1 MIRYITLTCVLGAA
15 LLSGCAPSSPVGLV
29 DVSRIVSNWGQYQ
42 GYQAQLQLQ
51 EQAIAQKP
59 ESNAQKQRDL
69 IRLQNQFTGIS
80 QRLIAEVQ
88 SAAAQVAR
96 QRNLQLVLT
105 RQGVGYGGVDITP
118 DVEKILNITE
128 SATPSPGAT

>member
-1 MIRYITLTCVLGAA
+1 VIRYIAFTCA
-15 LLSGCAPSSPVGLV
+15 LSAVFLSGCAATSPVGLV
-29 DVSRIVSNWGQYQ
+29 DVSRIVNNWGQYQ

-51 EQAIAQKP
+51 EQAIAQKS

-69 IRLQNQFTGIS
+69 VRLQNQFTGIS
-80 QRLIAEVQ
+80 QKLIAEVQ

-105 RQGVGYGGVDITP
+105 RQGVGYGGIDITP

>member
-1 MIRYITLTCVLGAA
+1 MIRYITIASVVAAA

-29 DVSRIVSNWGQYQ
+29 DVTRIVNNWGQYQ

-59 ESNAQKQRDL
+59 ESNAQKERDL
-69 IRLQNQFTGIS
+69 IRLQAQFTGIS

-88 SAAAQVAR
+88 SAAAQVAH

>member
-1 MIRYITLTCVLGAA
+1 VIKYITLTCVLGAA

-29 DVSRIVSNWGQYQ
+29 DVSRIVNNWGQYQ

-51 EQAIAQKP
+51 EQAIAQRP
-59 ESNAQKQRDL
+59 ESNAQKERDL
-69 IRLQNQFTGIS
+69 IRLQSQFTAIS
-80 QRLIAEVQ
+80 QKLIAEVQ
-88 SAAAQVAR
+88 SAAGQVAR

-105 RQGVGYGGVDITP
+105 RQGVGYGGIDITP

-128 SATPSPGAT
+128 TATPSPGPT